1 MTTLVADANVI
12 AAYALREAL
21 RRKVLVVVVILTAAF
36 LGLYGWGTKETFD
49 AVQGN
54 DASPLIR
61 EQTIAGATLLGLAMF
76 VTLFLGTVLA
86 VFLTLNAVRG
96 DAERGLLQPL
106 VVRPLG
112 RVSLLLGR
120 FVAAAA
126 VCGGYVLIVYGVA
139 VLLTSTLGDYRPDDV
154 IGPGVALAAAV
165 MIVVA
170 LALLGSTV
178 LSATANGIA
187 VFMVFG
193 AGLAAGLM
201 GQIGDALDSSTLVDI
216 ADAAS
221 WVLPFEAL
229 YQQALHLLTEST
241 SNFERVIVQL
251 GPFGGARDAG
261 PELWPWAAVYLVLVG
276 LATAWRFSKMDL

>member
-1 MTTLVADANVI
+1 MITDANIV
-12 AAYALREAL
+12 AGYALREAL
-21 RRKVLVVVVILTAAF
+21 RRRVLLVVVVLTVAF
-36 LGLYGWGTKETFD
+36 LGLYGWGTAETFD
-49 AVQGN
+49 AVDEVGG
-54 DASPLIR
+54 SPLVR
-61 EQTIAGATLLGLAMF
+61 EQVIVGATLLGLAMF

-112 RVSLLLGR
+112 RTSLLLGR
-120 FVAAAA
+120 FIAASA
-126 VCGGYVLIVYGVA
+126 VCAAYVLLVYGSA
-139 VLLTSTLGDYRPDDV
+139 VLLTGTLGDFTPNDV
-154 IGPGVALAAAV
+154 VTPGLTLAAAV
-165 MIVVA
+165 VILVA

-201 GQIGDALDSSTLVDI
+201 GQIGEALDSDTLQDI
-216 ADAAS
+216 ADVAA

-229 YQQALHLLTEST
+229 YQHALHLLTSST
-241 SNFERVIVQL
+241 VNFERVIVQL
-251 GPFGGARDAG
+251 GPFGGARDGGAL
-261 PELWPWAAVYLVLVG
+261 LWPWAAAYLAMVS
-276 LATAWRFSKMDL
+276 AAAAYRFSRLDL